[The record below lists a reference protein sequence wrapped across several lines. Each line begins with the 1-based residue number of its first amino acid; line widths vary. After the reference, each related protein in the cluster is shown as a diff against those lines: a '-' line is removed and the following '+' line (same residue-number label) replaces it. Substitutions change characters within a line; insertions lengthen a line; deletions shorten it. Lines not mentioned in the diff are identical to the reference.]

1 MSRPKARSR
10 NRPETRLLAPVKGL
24 LRRAATLSVLGGL
37 LWPVQAAAIAT
48 AISGWVDGAPM
59 HVSLLAALVFAL
71 AGLLRAGLDHRVGG
85 WLFTA
90 ADRVIAE
97 QRQKIVDRALLA
109 PGPESSAETAA
120 LAVQKLPHLQ
130 PWITRYNVAMARVM
144 VLPFVLI
151 ALSAMYSWVTAL
163 ILLVATPLIPVFM
176 ALVGMAAEEASRKQ
190 LDEIGTI
197 NGMLMERVSAM
208 LDIRLLGAA
217 DRALDDF
224 ADRADTLR
232 QRTMAVLR
240 VAFLS
245 STVLELF
252 AAIGVAM
259 VAVYVGF
266 SLLGVLR
273 FGTWGSPL
281 TLWQGVFLL
290 VLAPDVFQPWRDL
303 AAAWHDRASGLAV
316 AGELAEAEAAPR
328 VALIGQGAP
337 AEPLPG
343 PLSLTLAGAVAA
355 LPGRTLALPDL
366 TLAQGEAVALTG
378 PSGAG
383 KSTLLSV
390 LAGLT
395 PLAEGTLEVCGRPL
409 DGDTA
414 DAWRARLAV
423 LPQRVHFA
431 DEPLSDF
438 LDPFGTGADPMPAL
452 ATARARRIVDRLP
465 DGLQTRLGETGGG
478 VSGGEARR
486 LMIARA
492 ILMGRDLLLADE
504 PTADLDPET
513 AGLITEALLALK
525 AQGVTLLVATHDPA
539 LAAAL
544 DRRVEIG
551 S

>member
-1 MSRPKARSR
+1 MARSKTS
-10 NRPETRLLAPVKGL
+10 PDARLLAPVQGL
-24 LRRAATLSVLGGL
+24 LRRAAAVSVLGGL

-48 AISGWVDGAPM
+48 AISGWVDGAALDR
-59 HVSLLAALVFAL
+59 SLWAAGVFLVA
-71 AGLLRAGLDHRVGG
+71 ALLRAGLDHVAGG

-90 ADRVIAE
+90 ADTVIAD
-97 QRQKIVDRALLA
+97 QRRKIVERALLA

-120 LAVQKLPHLQ
+120 LAVQKLPMLQ

-144 VLPFVLI
+144 VLPLVLI
-151 ALSAMYSWVTAL
+151 VLSGVFSWVTAL

-176 ALVGMAAEEASRKQ
+176 ALVGMAAEDASRKQ

-217 DRALDDF
+217 DRAMTDF
-224 ADRADTLR
+224 ADRADALR
-232 QRTMAVLR
+232 VRTMAVLR

-252 AAIGVAM
+252 AAIGVDM

-281 TLWQGVFLL
+281 TLWQGLFLL
-290 VLAPDVFQPWRDL
+290 LLAPDVFQPLRDL
-303 AAAWHDRASGLAV
+303 AAAWHDRASGRAV
-316 AGELAEAEAAPR
+316 ATELADADAAPR

-337 AEPLPG
+337 ATPLPG
-343 PLSLTLAGAVAA
+343 PLSVRLDGAVAA
-355 LPGRTLALPDL
+355 LPGRTLPLPDL

-383 KSTLLSV
+383 KTTLLSV

-395 PLAEGTLEVCGRPL
+395 PLAEGRLQVCGQPL
-409 DGDTA
+409 APDTA

-431 DEPLSDF
+431 DEPLSAF
-438 LDPFGTGADPMPAL
+438 LDPFATGADPWPAL

-465 DGLQTRLGETGGG
+465 DGLATRLGETGGG

-513 AGLITEALLALK
+513 ADLITQALLAMT
-525 AQGVTLLVATHDPA
+525 AQGVTLLVATHDPG